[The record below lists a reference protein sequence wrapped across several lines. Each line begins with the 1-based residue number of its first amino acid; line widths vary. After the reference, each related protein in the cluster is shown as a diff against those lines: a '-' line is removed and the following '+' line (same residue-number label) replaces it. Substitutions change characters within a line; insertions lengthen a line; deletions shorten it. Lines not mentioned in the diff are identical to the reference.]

1 MHPCPAHCI
10 AYLSMS
16 VPMLD
21 SDEGMIVQ
29 YSWKIGGAIGSL
41 MSVVN
46 EQQKA
51 VLSATRVF
59 NTIRRKV
66 AQAQR
71 TTR

>member
-1 MHPCPAHCI
+1 M
-10 AYLSMS
+10 LMS
-16 VPMLD
+16 VPE
-21 SDEGMIVQ
+21 SDEGMDVQ
-29 YSWKIGGAIGSL
+29 YSWKIGSAIGSL

-66 AQAQR
+66 CIQE
-71 TTR
+71 